1 MLNGTIFG
9 CNFVLGGRRFC
20 ACPGR
25 KQNRNR
31 QLVPAWASS
40 RAPGSIS
47 HHAQQAAVQKGRPNV
62 YTYIR
67 ILIHFSLALSLTLSL
82 ALSLSLYIYIYI
94 YICML
99 DGWGCPRHSAAFAR
113 AAREK
118 SPDILLYVYVCV
130 YIYIYICAC
139 VLKGVYIYIHTDT
152 HLSLSL
158 SRSLFLYIYIYI
170 YVYVR
175 PGQSVFRLT
184 DYDCYYE

>member
-94 YICML
+94 YMYARRVGLSETFCRL
-99 DGWGCPRHSAAFAR
+99 RASGERKKPRHPFICVR
-113 AAREK
+113 
-118 SPDILLYVYVCV
+118 VCV
-130 YIYIYICAC
+130 YIYIYIYICAC
-139 VLKGVYIYIHTDT
+139 VLKGVYIYIYTQIHIS
-152 HLSLSL
+152 LSLSL
-158 SRSLFLYIYIYI
+158 ALSFFIYIYI
-170 YVYVR
+170 CICATR
-175 PGQSVFRLT
+175 PICVSV
-184 DYDCYYE
+184 D